1 MELSMSTPTNHPV
14 GPSLGTRFVQLFE
27 VDADQF
33 QMPIQK
39 PPRDRDCEYLNRPYE
54 NISIVPTK

>member
-1 MELSMSTPTNHPV
+1 MSTPTNHPV